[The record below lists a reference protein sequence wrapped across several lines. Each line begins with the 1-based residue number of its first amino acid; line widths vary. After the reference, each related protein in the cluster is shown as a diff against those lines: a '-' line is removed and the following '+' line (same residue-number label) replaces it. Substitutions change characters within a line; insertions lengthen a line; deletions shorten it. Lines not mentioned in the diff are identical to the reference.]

1 MATSTRAASSL
12 GSVNDGEDQDD
23 LVLDFSNIGKPSPAG
38 RYPGQ
43 TGTWK
48 FADNKPNS
56 KAGAG
61 KHVQANIVILVPSD
75 SDEEP
80 KRKTL
85 FTRYFLNEDSLW
97 KFKQDMIALGADPAD
112 LEGENVRI
120 GAVMRQVWGQVPTPI
135 WATIDIDNS
144 YIPEGQTTPR
154 PQNNVKKLELRD
166 ESES

>member
-1 MATSTRAASSL
+1 MATTTAPSSL

-23 LVLDFSNIGKPSPAG
+23 LVLDFSNVGKPSAAG

-56 KAGAG
+56 KAGPG

-75 SDEEP
+75 NPDEEP

-97 KFKQDMIALGADPAD
+97 KFKQDMVQLGADPAD
-112 LEGENVRI
+112 LEGANVKI
-120 GAVMRQVWGQVPTPI
+120 GAVMRQVWGQVPTPL
-135 WATIDIDNS
+135 WATIDVDNS
-144 YIPEGQTTPR
+144 YIPEGASEPR
-154 PQNNVKKLELRD
+154 PQNNIKKLELRD
-166 ESES
+166 ENDS